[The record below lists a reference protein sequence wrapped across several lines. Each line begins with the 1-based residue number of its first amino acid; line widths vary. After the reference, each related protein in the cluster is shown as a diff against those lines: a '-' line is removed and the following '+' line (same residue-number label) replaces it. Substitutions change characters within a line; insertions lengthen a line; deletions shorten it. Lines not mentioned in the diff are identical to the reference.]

1 MRGHSHKVVTMV
13 TLIPP
18 SREKDL
24 TQAFLITLRTQRD
37 TSSVGEVPHS
47 VRDDQRST
55 QHGTLFTPYA

>member
-1 MRGHSHKVVTMV
+1 MV

-24 TQAFLITLRTQRD
+24 TQAFFFTLRTQRD

-55 QHGTLFTPYA
+55 RHGALFTPYA

>member
-1 MRGHSHKVVTMV
+1 MRGHPHKVVTLV
-13 TLIPP
+13 IL
-18 SREKDL
+18 SVAKNL

-55 QHGTLFTPYA
+55 RHGALFTPYA

>member
-1 MRGHSHKVVTMV
+1 MRGHSHKVVPLV
-13 TLIPP
+13 IL
-18 SREKDL
+18 SVAKNL

-55 QHGTLFTPYA
+55 RHGALFTPYA